1 METIGAAA
9 FFAIEMYML
18 VVEGVVA
25 LACAKFVFERTA
37 SVFYGMYQIF
47 FEQEVERA
55 EYGAAVCRNHA
66 FLQLLQADGMVTLF
80 QHAIYKDAHGGGLY
94 PLVLQMLLNFGMFHI
109 SI

>member
-1 METIGAAA
+1 
-9 FFAIEMYML
+9 
-18 VVEGVVA
+18 
-25 LACAKFVFERTA
+25 
-37 SVFYGMYQIF
+37 MYQIVL
-47 FEQEVERA
+47 EQKVERA

>member
-9 FFAIEMYML
+9 FFAIEVYVL
-18 VVEGVVA
+18 VVVGIVA
-25 LACAKFVFERTA
+25 MAVAQFIFERAA
-37 SVFYGMYQIF
+37 SVFYGMYQIIL
-47 FEQEVERA
+47 EQEVERA

-94 PLVLQMLLNFGMFHI
+94 PLVLQMLLYFGMFHI

>member
-37 SVFYGMYQIF
+37 SVFYGMYQIVL
-47 FEQEVERA
+47 EQEVERA